1 MMVLTGALFY
11 VFPAASFTIDVKTDR
26 PEAIYRCGEQATF
39 SIAFMGVDPLDK
51 TGEAWATLS
60 LDGLKVIKKTK
71 ISPPSGVTSI
81 SGTLHEPGFLRC
93 KVQYVTRTHT
103 YTGMAAAGFEPEKI
117 KAVTRMPPDFDKFW
131 HDGMQELEKI
141 PLDPILTPLPEHSS
155 ASQNAFKISF
165 ANIDDTRIYGY
176 LNIPTKEADWVH
188 EPKIPGNPLVLK
200 KKLYPALVSVPGAG
214 VGSPKNP
221 IISDKMI
228 TLFMSVHDH
237 DLGLPNEVYEAL
249 EKGRLKGHYY
259 QGAPDKYRYY
269 FRRAILG
276 VNRAINYLATR
287 PEFDG
292 KHLVFSGGSQGGF
305 FALMMAGLNNNITGA
320 VAMVP
325 GFGDQAGYLAGR
337 MPGSP
342 KLVLAAPE
350 SEKEEW
356 LKMSAYYDTVNF
368 AKKIKC
374 PTLVYV
380 GFIDPA
386 CPPGSVYAA
395 FNEIKSPKRIIN
407 GILMGHGGRT
417 PELLKFKEKWVE
429 EQLGFS
435 DVINNNG

>member
-1 MMVLTGALFY
+1 M
-11 VFPAASFTIDVKTDR
+11 K
-26 PEAIYRCGEQATF
+26 QAR
-39 SIAFMGVDPLDK
+39 
-51 TGEAWATLS
+51 
-60 LDGLKVIKKTK
+60 
-71 ISPPSGVTSI
+71 VTSI

-93 KVQYVTRTHT
+93 EVQYVTRTHT

-117 KAVTRMPPDFDKFW
+117 KAVTRMPHDFDEFW
-131 HDGMQELEKI
+131 QDGMKELEKI
-141 PLDPILTPLPEHSS
+141 PLDVELTPLPEHSS
-155 ASQNAFKISF
+155 EEQTAYKISF
-165 ANIDDTRIYGY
+165 ANINNTRIYGY
-176 LNIPTKEADWVH
+176 LNIPTKKTDWVH

-214 VGSPKNP
+214 VGEPTHP

-228 TLFMSVHDH
+228 TLYMGVHDH
-237 DLGLPNEVYEAL
+237 DLGLPKEVYEGL
-249 EKGRLKGHYY
+249 KKGWLKGHYY
-259 QGAPDKYRYY
+259 HGAPDRKRYY

-292 KHLVFSGGSQGGF
+292 MHLVFSGSSQGGF
-305 FALMMAGLNNNITGA
+305 FALMMAGLNENITA
-320 VAMVP
+320 AAAMVP

-342 KLVLAAPE
+342 QLVLAAPE

-380 GFIDPA
+380 GFIDPY
-386 CPPGSVYAA
+386 CPPASVYAV
-395 FNEIKSPKRIIN
+395 FNEIKSPKRIFN
-407 GILMGHGGRT
+407 GVDMGHDGTT
-417 PELLKFKEKWVE
+417 PEFLQFRKRWIEG
-429 EQLGFS
+429 QLGFNEM
-435 DVINNNG
+435 IEPH